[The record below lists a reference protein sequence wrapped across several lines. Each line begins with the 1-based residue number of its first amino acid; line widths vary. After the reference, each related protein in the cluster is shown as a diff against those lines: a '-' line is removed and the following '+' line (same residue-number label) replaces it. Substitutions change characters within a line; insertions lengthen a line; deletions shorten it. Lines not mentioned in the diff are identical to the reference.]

1 MYRDE
6 FKKSIATKVIT
17 QITTFVAIIIVLLL
31 CFIAYSDVTYLQEKA
46 NENLQKKAQDLAR
59 DVNQK
64 FEYLREKTEL
74 LGKNELIINAFVD
87 VDSRDK
93 YLFPLIKNFRE
104 DGYLNKLSIVDFD
117 GRIVF
122 QTDTNIATVIKSHEL
137 RMALSLSR
145 TITYFKDNELIFI
158 VPINYYNTT
167 QGAIVATFNIKNI
180 IDQYTQLE
188 NFIYRAT
195 CRFPQ
200 TTHNLS

>member
-1 MYRDE
+1 MFRDGK
-6 FKKSIATKVIT
+6 FKKSIATKVVT

-31 CFIAYSDVTYLQEKA
+31 CFIAYSNVTYLQEKA

-117 GRIVF
+117 GRNCISNRY
-122 QTDTNIATVIKSHEL
+122 QHRYGHQI
-137 RMALSLSR
+137 SR
-145 TITYFKDNELIFI
+145 
-158 VPINYYNTT
+158 
-167 QGAIVATFNIKNI
+167 IKNGFKFSPNNHL
-180 IDQYTQLE
+180 Y
-188 NFIYRAT
+188 
-195 CRFPQ
+195 
-200 TTHNLS
+200 S